1 MSDNNNTL
9 GDAGREN
16 VDQANVTLEARPE
29 RRLIPHAPSFR
40 YVDYQIRVA
49 TKPPAAQIDR
59 SPLTLALVID
69 RSGSMSG
76 NKITTAKSAALAV
89 LDKLDERDTVAVVV
103 FDSEITTIQ
112 PAAPATSSVKQ
123 HVREELAKIEA
134 RASTALHEGWLTG
147 CNAIVSVA
155 EASERQSVARCF
167 LLTDGLANVGLT
179 DPEQIATQAAGIRKN
194 AGIGTSTFG
203 IGLDYAEELLGPLAV
218 AGGGRFHHLRTASEI
233 ASTFIGELGELL
245 ATVAASARLEVEVEP
260 GVSVKVV
267 SMYEAS
273 ANPADPTRWSI
284 AIGDLISGEER
295 HVVVRFDFG
304 YALRREEQ
312 AIRAR
317 LVWTAEGAERGTD
330 WETLRFT
337 YADDATCEAE
347 TPDAAV
353 VHLAG
358 ESLSDQAQREALMHS
373 KRGDLETAHML
384 LAEASAGLAMAAP
397 IDPSLSQEIDE
408 IKRLDAELAHGPLP
422 SARSKEEYFRKQSR
436 SRGQRD
442 LRS

>member
-1 MSDNNNTL
+1 MSDNHTL

-49 TKPPAAQIDR
+49 TKPPATQIDR

-123 HVREELAKIEA
+123 HVQEGLAKIDA

-155 EASERQSVARCF
+155 EASERQSVSRCF
-167 LLTDGLANVGLT
+167 LLTDGLANVGLI
-179 DPEQIATQAAGIRKN
+179 DPEQIATQAAGIRQN

-203 IGLDYAEELLGPLAV
+203 IGLDYAEELLGPMAV

-233 ASTFIGELGELL
+233 ANTFIGELGELL
-245 ATVAASARLEVEVEP
+245 ATVAANARLELEVEP
-260 GVSVKVV
+260 GVTVEIV

-273 ANPADPTRWSI
+273 ANPPDAPTRWSV

-295 HVVVRFDFG
+295 HVVVRFGFG
-304 YALRREEQ
+304 HALRREEQ

-317 LVWTAEGAERGTD
+317 LVWTADGVERGTD

-337 YADDATCEAE
+337 YAVDAECEAE
-347 TPDAAV
+347 PVDEQVA
-353 VHLAG
+353 HLAG
-358 ESLSDQAQREALMHS
+358 EAVSDRSQRDALVFS
-373 KRGDLETAHML
+373 KRGEIDRARAILLEARQLMGVFSL
-384 LAEASAGLAMAAP
+384 AAP
-397 IDPSLSQEIDE
+397 ALAAENDEIDQLE
-408 IKRLDAELAHGPLP
+408 RELERGPLS
-422 SARSKEEYFRKQSR
+422 SARSKEAYHLRQAR
-436 SRGQRD
+436 SKGQRD
-442 LRS
+442 LRE

>member
-1 MSDNNNTL
+1 MSDNDTRGNADHGNDNKVNITM
-9 GDAGREN
+9 
-16 VDQANVTLEARPE
+16 EARPE
-29 RRLIPHAPSFR
+29 RRLIPRVPSIR

-49 TKPPAAQIDR
+49 TKPPAAQNDR

-123 HVREELAKIEA
+123 HIRERLAEIDA

-147 CNAIVSVA
+147 CNAIVSVV

-167 LLTDGLANVGLT
+167 LLTDGLANLGLT
-179 DPEQIATQAAGIRKN
+179 DPEQIATQAAGIRQN

-203 IGLDYAEELLGPLAV
+203 IGLDYAEELLGPMAV

-233 ASTFIGELGELL
+233 ANTFIGELGELL
-245 ATVAASARLEVEVEP
+245 ATVAANARLELEVEP
-260 GVSVKVV
+260 GVSVEIV

-273 ANPADPTRWSI
+273 ANPSDAPTHWSVP
-284 AIGDLISGEER
+284 IGDLISGEVR
-295 HVVVRFDFG
+295 HVVVRFGFG
-304 YALRREEQ
+304 HALRREEQ

-317 LVWTAEGAERGTD
+317 LVWTADGVERGTD

-337 YADDATCEAE
+337 YAVDAACEAE
-347 TPDAAV
+347 PVDEQVA
-353 VHLAG
+353 HLAG
-358 ESLSDQAQREALMHS
+358 EAVSDRSQRDALILS
-373 KRGDLETAHML
+373 KRGDLDGARSILINAQQL
-384 LAEASAGLAMAAP
+384 LERYALYDPALRTELNEVARLAIDIEHAPLSSASSKEAYFMK
-397 IDPSLSQEIDE
+397 Q
-408 IKRLDAELAHGPLP
+408 
-422 SARSKEEYFRKQSR
+422 ARSK
-436 SRGQRD
+436 GQRD
-442 LRS
+442 LRK